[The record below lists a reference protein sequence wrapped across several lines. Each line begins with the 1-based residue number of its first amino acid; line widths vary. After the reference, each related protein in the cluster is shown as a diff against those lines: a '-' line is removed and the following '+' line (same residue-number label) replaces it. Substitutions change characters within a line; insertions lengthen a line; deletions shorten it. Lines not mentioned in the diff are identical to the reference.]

1 MNVRNIEPFPDVR
14 DSVTGEWLPMNY
26 NMAQA
31 QEQASIDEAQTR
43 AQSKKMA
50 SMLLSVIK

>member
-31 QEQASIDEAQTR
+31 QEQTSIDEAQTR

>member
-1 MNVRNIEPFPDVR
+1 MNVRNIEPFPDIR
-14 DSVTGEWLPMNY
+14 DSVTGEWLPMSY

-31 QEQASIDEAQTR
+31 QEQASIDEAQAR
-43 AQSKKMA
+43 EQSKKMA